1 MDKIYNFGNNT
12 LPSGIGY
19 TPPNYSGTASSGTS
33 STGGSSTGFFSSGF
47 GQSLLSSGVS
57 TFFSVVGGLIGS
69 KQEKDRLNQQSD
81 IVAKNVEGQLAIEQE
96 RTKQAQ
102 LMANSQKAGASGNTA
117 LYVGLGIGA
126 LVLFAVVI
134 FAVTRKK

>member
-1 MDKIYNFGNNT
+1 MSNYSYEYT
-12 LPSGIGY
+12 PLPSGIGY
-19 TPPNYSGTASSGTS
+19 TPPNFSGTASSGSS
-33 STGGSSTGFFSSGF
+33 STGSSSTGFFSSGF

-57 TFFSVVGGLIGS
+57 TFFSIVGGLIGS

-117 LYVGLGIGA
+117 LYVGLGVGA
-126 LVLFAVVI
+126 VVIFGVVI
-134 FAVTRKK
+134 FAVTRNK